1 MIMANFPYRCQQR
14 SQFLGFTAA
23 HLLGVIFLSM
33 CCLGCWQEVR
43 YEPGEETAEM
53 PPKVA
58 VVELEQATLPAP
70 ETAPETLFDDSGTE
84 EMKAVEGVGVPD
96 VGGEVGGVEEVEEE
110 DGVALD
116 PSAEANSPGARG
128 TARGTALAAW
138 RMGSDWSMA
147 AALQAKGR
155 EAGSYGEQLERAKV
169 GARLLGVML
178 PDLPVY
184 EADSDRLA
192 GNLTFLLEEAGPQLA
207 SELRELHG
215 ADHAALVELATKT
228 HVLLLSYT
236 PSSTLLEPVIVA
248 IRQAAESSELPESA
262 WRELVDLLT
271 VRAEF
276 KQVKAAIFRLHL
288 RAVDSLGNEE

>member
-1 MIMANFPYRCQQR
+1 MANVPYRCQQR
-14 SQFLGFTAA
+14 SRFHGFAA
-23 HLLGVIFLSM
+23 ARMMGVILLSLS
-33 CCLGCWQEVR
+33 CLGCWQEVR
-43 YEPGEETAEM
+43 YEPGEETAET

-58 VVELEQATLPAP
+58 VVESELPALPAP
-70 ETAPETLFDDSGTE
+70 ETAPEALFDDSGTE
-84 EMKAVEGVGVPD
+84 AMETVER
-96 VGGEVGGVEEVEEE
+96 
-110 DGVALD
+110 VALD
-116 PSAEANSPGARG
+116 PSAEANSPGARE

-192 GNLTFLLEEAGPQLA
+192 GNLIFLLEKAGPQLA
-207 SELRELHG
+207 SKLRDLHG

-248 IRQAAESSELPESA
+248 IRQAAKSSGLPESV

-271 VRAEF
+271 ARAEF
-276 KQVKAAIFRLHL
+276 KQVKAAIFQLHL
-288 RAVDSLGNEE
+288 RAAESLGNDD